1 MVTISLIVVMF
12 TTIVGATFLKSF
24 AKRTGLMEIELIHS
38 GDSKMEQRQIELIPA
53 TKYEIIGGL
62 EELGP
67 TGSKQETFKTF
78 E

>member
-38 GDSKMEQRQIELIPA
+38 GDSKMEQR
-53 TKYEIIGGL
+53 
-62 EELGP
+62 
-67 TGSKQETFKTF
+67 
-78 E
+78 